1 MPNAKAE
8 LGLEVGIRL
17 RANWFRSVREIAD
30 IDLQRRMWL
39 DPANSNPYWSYV
51 EFVENFPDIGQL
63 ADAHARGW
71 LNSVEFTLLS
81 EFGVK
86 LEPFRF

>member
-1 MPNAKAE
+1 
-8 LGLEVGIRL
+8 
-17 RANWFRSVREIAD
+17 
-30 IDLQRRMWL
+30 MWL